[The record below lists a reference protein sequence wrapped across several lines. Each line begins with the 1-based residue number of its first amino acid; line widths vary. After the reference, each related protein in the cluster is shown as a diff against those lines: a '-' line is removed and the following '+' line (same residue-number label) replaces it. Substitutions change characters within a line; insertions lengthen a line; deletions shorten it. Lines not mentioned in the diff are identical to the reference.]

1 MVVKLNLEPVESPV
15 RSWELEQN
23 RSPGHLVVQH
33 EKSTFVE
40 RDIDMGPAAFSS
52 ESDRS
57 PRRHGGS
64 HVTRPTKAWP
74 TEALWPR
81 AVGPASHPATARAF
95 SLCPHIICLS
105 ILPGSLA
112 TYQKQAFLILRCRC
126 GSQQRVKHLVAVQR

>member
-57 PRRHGGS
+57 PQQLGGRGRGHES
-64 HVTRPTKAWP
+64 PNAWP
-74 TEALWPR
+74 AEALWPSP
-81 AVGPASHPATARAF
+81 VGPSQPSCHRVFFWHQPFCCAAMLIQFAWR
-95 SLCPHIICLS
+95 LS
-105 ILPGSLA
+105 GLTKTGLSYP
-112 TYQKQAFLILRCRC
+112 QP
-126 GSQQRVKHLVAVQR
+126 